1 MDGTATTSDREK
13 RIQDAHAYLLE
24 HGRSESLV
32 ATMADFVIS
41 LERREDRPTDQNEH
55 GPE

>member
-1 MDGTATTSDREK
+1 MDIDDREK
-13 RIQDAHAYLLE
+13 RTNDAHAFLLE

-32 ATMADFVIS
+32 ATMADFAIS